1 MTRFLSLVLI
11 SVMLCGCGRAGID
24 AAGAAADAA
33 WGDFGRHLAEQVELL
48 GSIEAPVCAAATG
61 KEACVHLREAI
72 KSAGAV
78 DLAKI
83 DPTDRGAVEPV
94 RRYLRSLGQAAE
106 RLGQF
111 AGKDQPSEAQ
121 PAAGIARF
129 KRLALETA
137 AASERYDTTVLAYN
151 RALRTFPESVTNNMF
166 LRLKSREYLNTDR
179 RARKLNAEKR

>member
-1 MTRFLSLVLI
+1 MARFLS
-11 SVMLCGCGRAGID
+11 SVFIAGMLCGCGRAGID

-33 WGDFGRHLAEQVELL
+33 WGEFGGHLAEQVALL
-48 GSIEAPVCAAATG
+48 GSIEEPVCAAATG

-78 DLAKI
+78 DLAKV
-83 DPTDRGAVEPV
+83 DPTDRGAVEPA

-111 AGKDQPSEAQ
+111 AGKEQPSDAQ

-129 KRLALETA
+129 KQLAVETA
-137 AASERYDTTVLAYN
+137 AASERYDTAVLAYN

-166 LRLKSREYLNTDR
+166 LRLKSREYLNSDQ
-179 RARKLNAEKR
+179 RARRTNAGKR